1 MNLSR
6 PFQRTFL
13 AFISALMVLFMGSS
27 CQPSQPEGI
36 GTPISQTLVVTQVVT
51 REITREVTL
60 EISVP
65 VTVTPTPTLEFT
77 YTPSLTLTS
86 TQTPTITPIP
96 ELPRATIREYSD
108 CLYGPANFYLYK
120 TSYTVGS
127 RVEVTGRSWDALW
140 INVQEIQGWNAC
152 WIPAEQAELDSG
164 IVADLPFVYTALP
177 LARYEYSPPAAKVE
191 RNGNE
196 VTVSWEAKWMSFDE
210 IRGYL
215 IEAWVCQ
222 DGEYTFLPIGISPT
236 YAENVGTFSVK
247 ITDEAGCAEASRA
260 RIATVVKKGYTLFE
274 KIFWPPP

>member
-1 MNLSR
+1 
-6 PFQRTFL
+6 
-13 AFISALMVLFMGSS
+13 
-27 CQPSQPEGI
+27 
-36 GTPISQTLVVTQVVT
+36 
-51 REITREVTL
+51 
-60 EISVP
+60 
-65 VTVTPTPTLEFT
+65 
-77 YTPSLTLTS
+77 
-86 TQTPTITPIP
+86 
-96 ELPRATIREYSD
+96 
-108 CLYGPANFYLYK
+108 
-120 TSYTVGS
+120 
-127 RVEVTGRSWDALW
+127 
-140 INVQEIQGWNAC
+140 
-152 WIPAEQAELDSG
+152 
-164 IVADLPFVYTALP
+164 
-177 LARYEYSPPAAKVE
+177 VE